1 MTGTRRGRTAL
12 FATALLVALAGCG
25 SDTQQTETGRQ
36 ASAELKHIFAALTGR
51 GKGTAKP
58 VDAETI
64 AREGLAAN
72 KGPMILASLE
82 NHGFTQI
89 LGMTGENGSM
99 RTYFTP
105 DNQAVILRGGMLAGT
120 RGFGFDITSAETE
133 ALGALVRGRRAGTAQ
148 LVLRMLDGLGIE
160 RPLPLECTTR
170 AGASTSYPFAGITWS
185 GTQMVA
191 HCEGQGYSLDNTFI
205 VANSGQIVASRQW
218 VGPTVGY
225 MTIQLLRD

>member
-1 MTGTRRGRTAL
+1 MTGTRRGRMAL
-12 FATALLVALAGCG
+12 FAASVLVALAGCG

-36 ASAELKHIFAALTGR
+36 ASAELKHMFSALFGK
-51 GKGTAKP
+51 KGTAAP
-58 VDAETI
+58 VDPETI
-64 AREGLAAN
+64 AREGLAVN

-82 NHGFTQI
+82 SHGFTQI
-89 LGMTGENGSM
+89 LGMTGENGTM

-133 ALGALVRGRRAGTAQ
+133 ALGALVRGRRAGSAT
-148 LVLRMLDGLGIE
+148 LVLRTLDGLGIE
-160 RPLPLECTTR
+160 RPLPLQCSTR

-191 HCEGQGYSLDNTFI
+191 HCEGQGYSIDDTFI
-205 VANSGQIVASRQW
+205 VASSGTIVASRQW
-218 VGPTVGY
+218 VGPQVGY
-225 MTIQLLRD
+225 LTVQVLRP